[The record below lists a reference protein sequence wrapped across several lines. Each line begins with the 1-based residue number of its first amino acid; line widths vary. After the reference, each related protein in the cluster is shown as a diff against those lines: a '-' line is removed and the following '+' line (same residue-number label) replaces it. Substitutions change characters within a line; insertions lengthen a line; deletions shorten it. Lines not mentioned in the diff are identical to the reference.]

1 MAAPLGW
8 LPSPRLDR
16 ARLAPPAGAPQRA
29 RAGGS
34 SQRLS
39 PGTPAPPLLRPQPC
53 CMLAPHFLS
62 PSFFSSLH
70 PSPCRQNPPLK
81 HNDNNT
87 PAASA
92 CRACVYALARCLP
105 ACLPLLLLLAA
116 PPPPPVAP
124 CRPHGQWDRHGERR
138 GPLLPAKSAAP
149 PGSPESRRWGQRGRR
164 ERRFTLRRQQ
174 LRGGVGNKSQPTD
187 VVCCNCLGGEGG
199 TCWGRKDPSPL
210 CSVGEGRCSEKLR
223 GCRWCPARGPWD
235 APARHPVPAARQVSF
250 NCYCL
255 AG

>member
-105 ACLPLLLLLAA
+105 ACRCCCCWRLPLRLPSLPVGRTANGIGTASAGDRCCLQRVLPLLGPRRAGA
-116 PPPPPVAP
+116 GGSGAGANADSP
-124 CRPHGQWDRHGERR
+124 C
-138 GPLLPAKSAAP
+138 
-149 PGSPESRRWGQRGRR
+149 
-164 ERRFTLRRQQ
+164 
-174 LRGGVGNKSQPTD
+174 
-187 VVCCNCLGGEGG
+187 
-199 TCWGRKDPSPL
+199 
-210 CSVGEGRCSEKLR
+210 
-223 GCRWCPARGPWD
+223 D
-235 APARHPVPAARQVSF
+235 ANS
-250 NCYCL
+250 
-255 AG
+255 